1 MFIFGV
7 FSSGSIIL
15 QQINEKNNKH
25 SLFAGSEILTIPEHA
40 FHAIHQPSICPL
52 LSIIK
57 KIGLNYQLHRS
68 LRLTKLDTSKKFH
81 TSKILQQQL

>member
-57 KIGLNYQLHRS
+57 
-68 LRLTKLDTSKKFH
+68 
-81 TSKILQQQL
+81 

>member
-1 MFIFGV
+1 MRKITN
-7 FSSGSIIL
+7 IP
-15 QQINEKNNKH
+15 
-25 SLFAGSEILTIPEHA
+25 LFAGSEILTIPEELFHA

-57 KIGLNYQLHRS
+57 KIGLNYQLYRS

-81 TSKILQQQL
+81 TLKILQQQL